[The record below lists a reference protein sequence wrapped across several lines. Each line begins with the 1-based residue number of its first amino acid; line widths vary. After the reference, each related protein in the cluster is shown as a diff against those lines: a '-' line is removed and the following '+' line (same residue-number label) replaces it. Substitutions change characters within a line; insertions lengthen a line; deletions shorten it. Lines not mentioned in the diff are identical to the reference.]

1 MKIVK
6 LKEMKRGSFTTYFT
20 VLTVGLLL
28 GHVAHIGWANRAAP
42 TEHSGLGVEA
52 LGVVSETSLSNQI
65 GLNGH
70 IMQLREISIMPGGT
84 IKKHSHATRPGLVL
98 TVAGSVVE
106 GRATGEIEYP
116 AGKLE
121 AIIEDENTEHWFFN
135 DGSEPAKIVVCDIVP
150 ASN

>member
-1 MKIVK
+1 MLGI
-6 LKEMKRGSFTTYFT
+6 
-20 VLTVGLLL
+20 GLLL
-28 GHVAHIGWANRAAP
+28 GHVTHDGFANRAAP
-42 TEHSGLGVEA
+42 TEHSGLGVES
-52 LGVVSETSLSNQI
+52 LGVLSETSLSSQI

-106 GRATGEIEYP
+106 GQASGEIEYP

-121 AIIEDENTEHWFFN
+121 AIVEDENTEHWFFN
-135 DGSEPAKIVVCDIVP
+135 DGTEQAKIVVCDIVP
-150 ASN
+150 ASS

>member
-1 MKIVK
+1 MQTKK
-6 LKEMKRGSFTTYFT
+6 LRQTKSRQMISYSIA
-20 VLTVGLLL
+20 VAVGLLL
-28 GHVAHIGWANRAAP
+28 GHFTQEGVANRSAP
-42 TEHSGLGVEA
+42 TEHAGLGVEA
-52 LGVVSETSLSNQI
+52 LGVVSEASLTKQL

-106 GRATGEIEYP
+106 GRAAGEIEYP

-121 AIIEDENTEHWFFN
+121 AIIEDVNTEHWFFN
-135 DGSEPAKIVVCDIVP
+135 DGNKPAKIVVCDIVP
-150 ASN
+150 AST